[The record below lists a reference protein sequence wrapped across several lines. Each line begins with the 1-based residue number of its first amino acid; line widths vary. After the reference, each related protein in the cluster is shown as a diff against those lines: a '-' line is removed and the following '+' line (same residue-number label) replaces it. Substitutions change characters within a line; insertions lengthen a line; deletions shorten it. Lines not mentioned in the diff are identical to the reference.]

1 MKHCKQIKNPV
12 AECYALLFGM
22 TYVYGSYVFRA
33 LDWLGE
39 KLVYLIDHSDFF
51 AGVVLAFAAMA
62 FWELLTR

>member
-1 MKHCKQIKNPV
+1 MKHYKQTKNPIT
-12 AECYALLFGM
+12 ECYALLFAVFF
-22 TYVYGSYVFRA
+22 VYGGYLLRA

-51 AGVVLAFAAMA
+51 AGVVLTFAAMA